1 MTIGNPPAGEEGVHV
16 RVAVAS
22 GDGCFVDRHL
32 ATTPCFHIH
41 DFDGRSWR
49 PVEIRANLDASCAC
63 GEGLNHRSFEPL
75 VGRLADCQFVVALQ
89 IGPAAAI
96 SLFREGIRAHV
107 ASGPTKQ
114 VLRDFQ
120 ATSKFNH
127 PLPKKEKQRQ

>member
-1 MTIGNPPAGEEGVHV
+1 MTVDDESTDEGGLRI

-22 GDGCFVDRHL
+22 QDGSLVDRHL

-41 DFDGRSWR
+41 DFDGSAWH

-63 GEGLNHRSFEPL
+63 GTGLSHRSFEPL
-75 VGRLADCQFVVALQ
+75 VGRLADCQFVVAMQ

-107 ASGPTKQ
+107 ASGPTEQ

-127 PLPKKEKQRQ
+127 PLPKKDKQKP

>member
-1 MTIGNPPAGEEGVHV
+1 MPEPDSVHV

-22 GDGCFVDRHL
+22 GDGGFVDRHL
-32 ATTPCFHIH
+32 ATSPEFHIY
-41 DFDGRSWR
+41 DFDGSAWR

-75 VGRLADCQFVVALQ
+75 VGRLSDCQFVVAMQ

-107 ASGPTKQ
+107 ASGPTEQ

-120 ATSKFNH
+120 TTSKFTH
-127 PLPKKEKQRQ
+127 PLPKKEMQRQ